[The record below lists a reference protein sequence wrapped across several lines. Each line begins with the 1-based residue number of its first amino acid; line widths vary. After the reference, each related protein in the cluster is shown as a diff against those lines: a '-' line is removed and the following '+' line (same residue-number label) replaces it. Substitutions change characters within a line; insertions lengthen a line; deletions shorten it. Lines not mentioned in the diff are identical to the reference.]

1 MGKNITLK
9 QLNEL
14 STYDELY
21 PAGAIDYTMLTEPTS
36 AAYGV
41 ENGTVKDALTGLYQ
55 YIHSSNVVKIK
66 VVDASNNPLPN
77 ITANGI
83 TGSPQSGTDGV
94 IKGVA
99 DSNSVTLVSPY
110 VDTIKT
116 KTVDVSKYKNTTRTL
131 IVTMDSV
138 ADGSIIRY
146 TSSQNVMFSNRVAN
160 IDVCCVGGGGG
171 GNTGRMAG
179 MSGVGRGAGE
189 GGGGG
194 GIVNSLATTVVYNT
208 NYNISVGSGGNY
220 GLESGGNGGKTSF
233 GNLVT
238 ANGGG
243 GASYKHNG
251 HVYVLVSGTAGAI
264 GCGDGGGDVGGSNTT
279 VSEFN
284 DGLIY
289 YSGGGGG
296 ALLSLESSNPKNGGK
311 PNGANGAWIYTRSS
325 TRPYPKADANIA
337 GIGGGGGGGID
348 PTYSSYGGAD
358 GSSGG
363 PGLVAIRIH
372 LKS

>member
-9 QLNEL
+9 QLNKS

-21 PAGAIDYTMLTEPTS
+21 PAGAIDYTMLTDTTS

-41 ENGTVKDALTGLYQ
+41 ENGSVKDALNGLYE
-55 YIHSSNVVKIK
+55 YIHSSDVVTIK
-66 VVDASNNPLPN
+66 VVDVSNNPLPN

-83 TGSPQSGTDGV
+83 IGSPQSGADGV

-138 ADGSIIRY
+138 ADGAIVRY

-160 IDVCCVGGGGG
+160 IDVCCVGGGG
-171 GNTGRMAG
+171 AG
-179 MSGVGRGAGE
+179 GRGENASASMGTLGA

-194 GIVNSLATTVVYNT
+194 GITNSFSVSVNVGTYYS
-208 NYNISVGSGGNY
+208 IIVGSGGAY
-220 GLESGGNGGKTSF
+220 TGGKNDGSDSSF
-233 GNLVT
+233 SDLVT
-238 ANGGG
+238 ANGGKGVTFNRTTSGLIVSG
-243 GASYKHNG
+243 GA
-251 HVYVLVSGTAGAI
+251 AGSTGA
-264 GCGDGGGDVGGSNTT
+264 GNGGSEGSAGGANTT
-279 VSEFN
+279 LSEFN
-284 DGLIY
+284 DGVTF

-296 ALLSLESSNPKNGGK
+296 GVRLYSGGVASTNGGA
-311 PNGANGAWIYTRSS
+311 PNGASGAYVNMTDHRVVKNA
-325 TRPYPKADANIA
+325 TTAD
-337 GIGGGGGGGID
+337 IGGGGGAGGDQIA
-348 PTYSSYGGAD
+348 GGV

-363 PGLVAIRIH
+363 PGLVAIKIH

>member
-9 QLNEL
+9 QLNKS

-21 PAGAIDYTMLTEPTS
+21 PAGAVDYTMLTETTS

-41 ENGTVKDALTGLYQ
+41 ENGTVKDALNGLYQ
-55 YIHSSNVVKIK
+55 YIHSSDVVTIK
-66 VVDASNNPLPN
+66 VVDVSNNPLPN

-83 TGSPQSGTDGV
+83 IGSPQSGADGV

-138 ADGSIIRY
+138 ADGAIVRY

-160 IDVCCVGGGGG
+160 VDVCCVGGGG
-171 GNTGRMAG
+171 AG
-179 MSGVGRGAGE
+179 GRGTSNSKGQGL

-194 GIVNSLATTVVYNT
+194 GIVNLISFVVNANVGYQ
-208 NYNISVGSGGNY
+208 IKIGSGGTYTGSVASN
-220 GLESGGNGGKTSF
+220 SGGDSSF
-233 GNLVT
+233 GSDVI

-243 GASYKHNG
+243 GVTVNAS
-251 HVYVLVSGTAGAI
+251 SGGMVPGKAGAD
-264 GCGDGGGDVGGSNTT
+264 GCGDGGSSST

-289 YSGGGGG
+289 YSGGGGAASG
-296 ALLSLESSNPKNGGK
+296 VIYPSSSNPKNGGK
-311 PNGANGAWIYTRSS
+311 PNGANGAWFNRS
-325 TRPYPKADANIA
+325 TNKTENATIA

-348 PTYSSYGGAD
+348 ATYNQYGRYGAD

-363 PGLVAIRIH
+363 PGLVSIRVH

>member
-9 QLNEL
+9 QLNES

-21 PAGAIDYTMLTEPTS
+21 PAGAIDYTMLTDTTS

-41 ENGTVKDALTGLYQ
+41 ENGSVKDALNGLYQ
-55 YIHSSNVVKIK
+55 YIHSSNVVTIK
-66 VVDASNNPLPN
+66 VVDVSNNPLPN

-83 TGSPQSGTDGV
+83 IGSPQSGADGV

-138 ADGSIIRY
+138 ADGAIVRY

-160 IDVCCVGGGGG
+160 IDVCCVGGGG
-171 GNTGRMAG
+171 AG
-179 MSGVGRGAGE
+179 GRGDNASASMGTLGA

-194 GIVNSLATTVVYNT
+194 GITNSFSVSVNVGTYYS
-208 NYNISVGSGGNY
+208 IIVGSGGTY
-220 GLESGGNGGKTSF
+220 TGGRNDGSNSSF
-233 GNLVT
+233 GGLVT
-238 ANGGG
+238 ANGGKGVAFNNTTSGLMVSG
-243 GASYKHNG
+243 GA
-251 HVYVLVSGTAGAI
+251 AGSTGA
-264 GCGDGGGDVGGSNTT
+264 GNGGSEGSAGGANTT
-279 VSEFN
+279 LSEFN
-284 DGLIY
+284 DGVTF

-296 ALLSLESSNPKNGGK
+296 GVRLYSGGVASTNGGA
-311 PNGANGAWIYTRSS
+311 PNGASGAYVNMTDHRVVKNA
-325 TRPYPKADANIA
+325 TTA
-337 GIGGGGGGGID
+337 GIGGGGGAGGDQIA
-348 PTYSSYGGAD
+348 GGV

-363 PGLVAIRIH
+363 PGLVAIKIH

>member
-9 QLNEL
+9 QLNKS

-21 PAGAIDYTMLTEPTS
+21 PAGAIDYTMLTDTTS

-41 ENGTVKDALTGLYQ
+41 ENGTVKDALNGLYQ
-55 YIHSSNVVKIK
+55 YIHSSNVVTIK
-66 VVDASNNPLPN
+66 VVDVSNNPLPN

-83 TGSPQSGTDGV
+83 IGSPQSGADGV
-94 IKGVA
+94 IKGAA
-99 DSNSVTLVSPY
+99 DSNSVILVSPY

-138 ADGSIIRY
+138 DDGAIVRY

-160 IDVCCVGGGGG
+160 IDVCCVGGGG
-171 GNTGRMAG
+171 AG
-179 MSGVGRGAGE
+179 GRGTSNSKGQGL

-194 GIVNSLATTVVYNT
+194 GIVNLISFVVNANVGYQ
-208 NYNISVGSGGNY
+208 IKIGSGGTYTGSVASN
-220 GLESGGNGGKTSF
+220 SGGDSSF
-233 GNLVT
+233 GSDVI

-243 GASYKHNG
+243 GVTVNAS
-251 HVYVLVSGTAGAI
+251 SGGMVPGKAGAD
-264 GCGDGGGDVGGSNTT
+264 GCGDGGSSST

-289 YSGGGGG
+289 YSGGGGAASG
-296 ALLSLESSNPKNGGK
+296 VIYPSSSNPKNGGK
-311 PNGANGAWIYTRSS
+311 PNGANGAWFNRS
-325 TRPYPKADANIA
+325 TNKTENATIA

-348 PTYSSYGGAD
+348 ATYNQYGRYGAD

-363 PGLVAIRIH
+363 PGLVSIRVH

>member
-9 QLNEL
+9 QLNK
-14 STYDELY
+14 SNTYDELY
-21 PAGAIDYTMLTEPTS
+21 PAGAIDYTMLTETTS

-41 ENGTVKDALTGLYQ
+41 ENGSVKDALNGLYQ
-55 YIHSSNVVKIK
+55 YIHSSDVVTIK
-66 VVDASNNPLPN
+66 VVDVSNNPLLN

-83 TGSPQSGTDGV
+83 IGSPQSGTDGV

-138 ADGSIIRY
+138 ADGAIVRY

-160 IDVCCVGGGGG
+160 IDVCCVGGGGAG
-171 GNTGRMAG
+171 GCGKNTSASIGTL
-179 MSGVGRGAGE
+179 GA

-194 GIVNSLATTVVYNT
+194 GITNSFSVSVNVGAY
-208 NYNISVGSGGNY
+208 YNIIVGSGGAY
-220 GLESGGNGGKTSF
+220 TGGRNDGSNSSF
-233 GNLVT
+233 GGLVT
-238 ANGGG
+238 ANGGKGVTSNNNTG
-243 GASYKHNG
+243 GA
-251 HVYVLVSGTAGAI
+251 AGSTGA
-264 GCGDGGGDVGGSNTT
+264 GNGGSEGSAGGANTT
-279 VSEFN
+279 LSEFN
-284 DGLIY
+284 DGVTF

-296 ALLSLESSNPKNGGK
+296 CVRLYPGDVASTNGGA
-311 PNGANGAWIYTRSS
+311 PNGASGAYINMNNHSVVKNAT
-325 TRPYPKADANIA
+325 TA
-337 GIGGGGGGGID
+337 GIGGGGGGGGD
-348 PTYSSYGGAD
+348 EVSGGV

-363 PGLVAIRIH
+363 PGLVAIKIH

>member
-9 QLNEL
+9 QLNES

-21 PAGAIDYTMLTEPTS
+21 PAGAVDYTMLTETTS

-41 ENGTVKDALTGLYQ
+41 ENGSVKDALNGLYQ
-55 YIHSSNVVKIK
+55 YIHNSDVVTIK
-66 VVDASNNPLPN
+66 VVDVSNNPLSN

-83 TGSPQSGTDGV
+83 IGSPQSGTDGI

-99 DSNSVTLVSPY
+99 NSNSVTLVSPY

-138 ADGSIIRY
+138 ADGAIVRY

-160 IDVCCVGGGGG
+160 IDVCCVGGGG
-171 GNTGRMAG
+171 AG
-179 MSGVGRGAGE
+179 GRGENASASMGTLGA

-194 GIVNSLATTVVYNT
+194 GITNSFSVSVNVGTYYS
-208 NYNISVGSGGNY
+208 IIVGSGGAY
-220 GLESGGNGGKTSF
+220 TGGRNDGSNSSF
-233 GNLVT
+233 GGLVT
-238 ANGGG
+238 ANGGKGVTFNNTTSGLIVSG
-243 GASYKHNG
+243 GA
-251 HVYVLVSGTAGAI
+251 AGSTGA
-264 GCGDGGGDVGGSNTT
+264 GNGGSEGSAGGANTT
-279 VSEFN
+279 LSEFN
-284 DGLIY
+284 DGVTF

-296 ALLSLESSNPKNGGK
+296 GVRLYSGGVASTNGGA
-311 PNGANGAWIYTRSS
+311 PNGASGAYVNMTDHRVVKNA
-325 TRPYPKADANIA
+325 TTA
-337 GIGGGGGGGID
+337 GIGGGGGAGGDQIA
-348 PTYSSYGGAD
+348 GGV

-363 PGLVAIRIH
+363 PGLVSIRVH

>member
-9 QLNEL
+9 QLNES

-21 PAGAIDYTMLTEPTS
+21 PAGAVDYTMLTETTS

-41 ENGTVKDALTGLYQ
+41 ENGSVKDALNGLYQ
-55 YIHSSNVVKIK
+55 YIHSSDVVTIK
-66 VVDASNNPLPN
+66 VVDVSNNPLPN

-110 VDTIKT
+110 VDTVKT

-131 IVTMDSV
+131 IVTMDGV
-138 ADGSIIRY
+138 ADGAIVRY

-160 IDVCCVGGGGG
+160 IDVCCVGGGG
-171 GNTGRMAG
+171 AG
-179 MSGVGRGAGE
+179 GRGENASASMGTLGA

-194 GIVNSLATTVVYNT
+194 GITNSFSVSVNVGTYYS
-208 NYNISVGSGGNY
+208 IIVGSGGAY
-220 GLESGGNGGKTSF
+220 TGGRNDGSNSSF
-233 GNLVT
+233 GGLVT
-238 ANGGG
+238 ANGGKGVTFNNTTSGLIVSG
-243 GASYKHNG
+243 GA
-251 HVYVLVSGTAGAI
+251 AGSTGA
-264 GCGDGGGDVGGSNTT
+264 GNGGSEGSAGGANTT
-279 VSEFN
+279 LSEFN
-284 DGLIY
+284 DGVTF

-296 ALLSLESSNPKNGGK
+296 GVRLYSGGVASTNGGA
-311 PNGANGAWIYTRSS
+311 PNGASGAYVNMTDHRVVKNA
-325 TRPYPKADANIA
+325 TTA
-337 GIGGGGGGGID
+337 GIGGGGGAGGDQIA
-348 PTYSSYGGAD
+348 GGV

-363 PGLVAIRIH
+363 PGLVAIKIH

>member
-1 MGKNITLK
+1 MGKNTTLK
-9 QLNEL
+9 QLNES

-21 PAGAIDYTMLTEPTS
+21 PAGAVDYTMLTETTS

-41 ENGTVKDALTGLYQ
+41 ENGSVKDALTGLYQ
-55 YIHSSNVVKIK
+55 YIHSSDVVTIK
-66 VVDASNNPLPN
+66 VVDVSNNPLPN

-83 TGSPQSGTDGV
+83 TGSPQSGIDGV

-99 DSNSVTLVSPY
+99 NSNSVTLVSPY

-138 ADGSIIRY
+138 ADGAIVRY

-160 IDVCCVGGGGG
+160 IDVCCVGGGG
-171 GNTGRMAG
+171 AG
-179 MSGVGRGAGE
+179 GRGENASALMGTLGA

-194 GIVNSLATTVVYNT
+194 GITNSFSVSVNVGTYYS
-208 NYNISVGSGGNY
+208 IIVGSGGTY
-220 GLESGGNGGKTSF
+220 TGGRDDGSNSSF
-233 GNLVT
+233 GGLVT
-238 ANGGG
+238 ANGGKGVTFNRTTSGLMVSG
-243 GASYKHNG
+243 GA
-251 HVYVLVSGTAGAI
+251 AGSTGA
-264 GCGDGGGDVGGSNTT
+264 GNGGSEGSAGGANTT
-279 VSEFN
+279 LSEFN
-284 DGLIY
+284 DGVTF

-296 ALLSLESSNPKNGGK
+296 GVRLYSGDVASTNGGA
-311 PNGANGAWIYTRSS
+311 PNGASGAYVNMTDHIVVKNAT
-325 TRPYPKADANIA
+325 TA
-337 GIGGGGGGGID
+337 GIGGGGGAGGDQIAGD
-348 PTYSSYGGAD
+348 V

-363 PGLVAIRIH
+363 PGLVAIKIH

>member
-9 QLNEL
+9 QLNES

-21 PAGAIDYTMLTEPTS
+21 PAGAVDYTMLTETTS

-41 ENGTVKDALTGLYQ
+41 ENGSVKDALNGLYQ

-66 VVDASNNPLPN
+66 VVDSSNNPLPN

-99 DSNSVTLVSPY
+99 NSNSVTLVSPY
-110 VDTIKT
+110 VDTIRT

-138 ADGSIIRY
+138 ADGAIVRY
-146 TSSQNVMFSNRVAN
+146 TNSQNVMFSNRVAN
-160 IDVCCVGGGGG
+160 VDVCCVGGGG
-171 GNTGRMAG
+171 AG
-179 MSGVGRGAGE
+179 GRGDNASASMGTLGA

-194 GIVNSLATTVVYNT
+194 GITNSFSVSVNVGTYYS
-208 NYNISVGSGGNY
+208 IIVGSGGAY
-220 GLESGGNGGKTSF
+220 TGGRNDGSNSSF
-233 GNLVT
+233 GGLVT
-238 ANGGG
+238 ANGGKGVTFNNTTSGLMVSG
-243 GASYKHNG
+243 GA
-251 HVYVLVSGTAGAI
+251 AGSTGA
-264 GCGDGGGDVGGSNTT
+264 GNGGSEGSAGGANTT

-284 DGLIY
+284 DGITF

-296 ALLSLESSNPKNGGK
+296 GVRLYSGGVASTNGGA
-311 PNGANGAWIYTRSS
+311 PNGASGAYVNMTDHRVVKNA
-325 TRPYPKADANIA
+325 TTA
-337 GIGGGGGGGID
+337 GIGGGGGAGGDQIA
-348 PTYSSYGGAD
+348 GGV

-363 PGLVAIRIH
+363 PGLVAIKIH

>member
-9 QLNEL
+9 QLNE
-14 STYDELY
+14 SSIYDELY
-21 PAGAIDYTMLTEPTS
+21 PAGAVDYTMLTETTS

-55 YIHSSNVVKIK
+55 YIHSSDVVKIK

-99 DSNSVTLVSPY
+99 DSNFVTLVSSY

-138 ADGSIIRY
+138 ADGTIVRY

-160 IDVCCVGGGGG
+160 IDVCCVGGGGAG
-171 GNTGRMAG
+171 GTGTQGA
-179 MSGVGRGAGE
+179 RGAGL

-194 GIVNSLATTVVYNT
+194 GITNLVSFVVSSTTTYQIVVGAGGAYTGTVTSN
-208 NYNISVGSGGNY
+208 SGG
-220 GLESGGNGGKTSF
+220 SSSF
-233 GNLVT
+233 GSYSI

-243 GASYKHNG
+243 GTTISSS
-251 HVYVLVSGTAGAI
+251 SGGMVPGKAGGV
-264 GCGDGGGDVGGSNTT
+264 GCGDGGGISDAGSNTT

-289 YSGGGGG
+289 YSGGGGA
-296 ALLSLESSNPKNGGK
+296 ALISLDSTNPKNGGK
-311 PNGANGAWIYTRSS
+311 PNGANGAWIYSRSTYPYTR
-325 TRPYPKADANIA
+325 ADASTA
-337 GIGGGGGGGID
+337 GIGGGGGGGIESS
-348 PTYSSYGGAD
+348 YSGYGGAD

-363 PGLVAIRIH
+363 PGLVAIKIH

>member
-9 QLNEL
+9 QLNES

-21 PAGAIDYTMLTEPTS
+21 PAGAVDYTMLTETTS

-41 ENGTVKDALTGLYQ
+41 ENGSVKDALTGLYQ
-55 YIHSSNVVKIK
+55 YIHSSDVVTIK
-66 VVDASNNPLPN
+66 VVDVSNNPLSN

-83 TGSPQSGTDGV
+83 IGSPQSGTDGV

-138 ADGSIIRY
+138 ADGVIVRY

-160 IDVCCVGGGGG
+160 IDVCCVGGGG
-171 GNTGRMAG
+171 AG
-179 MSGVGRGAGE
+179 GRGENASASMGTLGA

-194 GIVNSLATTVVYNT
+194 GITNSFSVSVNVGTY
-208 NYNISVGSGGNY
+208 YNIIVGSGGAY
-220 GLESGGNGGKTSF
+220 TGGSNDGSNSSF
-233 GNLVT
+233 GGLVT
-238 ANGGG
+238 ANGGKGVTFNRTTSGLMVSG
-243 GASYKHNG
+243 GA
-251 HVYVLVSGTAGAI
+251 AGSTGA
-264 GCGDGGGDVGGSNTT
+264 GNGGSEGSAGEANTT
-279 VSEFN
+279 LSEFN
-284 DGLIY
+284 DGVTF

-296 ALLSLESSNPKNGGK
+296 GVRLYSGGVASTNGGA
-311 PNGANGAWIYTRSS
+311 PNGASGAYVNMTDHIVVKNAT
-325 TRPYPKADANIA
+325 TA
-337 GIGGGGGGGID
+337 GIGGGGGAGGD
-348 PTYSSYGGAD
+348 QVTGGV
-358 GSSGG
+358 GSAGG
-363 PGLVAIRIH
+363 PGLVAIKIH

>member
-9 QLNEL
+9 QLNK
-14 STYDELY
+14 SNTYDELY
-21 PAGAIDYTMLTEPTS
+21 PAGAIDYTMLTETTS

-41 ENGTVKDALTGLYQ
+41 ENGSVKDALNGLYQ
-55 YIHSSNVVKIK
+55 YIHSLDVVTIK
-66 VVDASNNPLPN
+66 VVDVSNNPLLN

-83 TGSPQSGTDGV
+83 IGSPQSGTDGV

-138 ADGSIIRY
+138 ADGAIVRY

-160 IDVCCVGGGGG
+160 IDVCCVGGGGAG
-171 GNTGRMAG
+171 GFGNNE
-179 MSGVGRGAGE
+179 SGSIAKFGA

-194 GIVNSLATTVVYNT
+194 GITNSFSVSVNVDAY
-208 NYNISVGSGGNY
+208 YNIIVGSGGAY
-220 GLESGGNGGKTSF
+220 TGGRNDGSNSSF
-233 GNLVT
+233 GGLVT
-238 ANGGG
+238 ANGGKGVTSNNTTG
-243 GASYKHNG
+243 GA
-251 HVYVLVSGTAGAI
+251 AGSTGA
-264 GCGDGGGDVGGSNTT
+264 GNGGSEGSAGGANTT
-279 VSEFN
+279 LSEFN
-284 DGLIY
+284 DGVTF

-296 ALLSLESSNPKNGGK
+296 GVRIYSDEVASTNGGA
-311 PNGANGAWIYTRSS
+311 PNGASGAYINKKKNSVIKNAT
-325 TRPYPKADANIA
+325 TA
-337 GIGGGGGGGID
+337 GIGGGGGGGGD
-348 PTYSSYGGAD
+348 EASGGV

-363 PGLVAIRIH
+363 PGLVAIKIH

>member
-9 QLNEL
+9 QLNES

-21 PAGAIDYTMLTEPTS
+21 PAGAVDYTMLTETTS

-41 ENGTVKDALTGLYQ
+41 ENGSVKDALNGLYQ
-55 YIHSSNVVKIK
+55 YIHSSDVVTIK

-99 DSNSVTLVSPY
+99 NSNSVTLVSPY

-138 ADGSIIRY
+138 ADGAIVRY

-160 IDVCCVGGGGG
+160 IDVCCVGGGG
-171 GNTGRMAG
+171 AG
-179 MSGVGRGAGE
+179 GRGENASASMGTLGA

-194 GIVNSLATTVVYNT
+194 GITNSFSVSVNVGTY
-208 NYNISVGSGGNY
+208 YNIIVGSGGAY
-220 GLESGGNGGKTSF
+220 TGGSNDGSNSSF
-233 GNLVT
+233 GGLVT
-238 ANGGG
+238 ANGGKGVTFNRTTSGLMVSG
-243 GASYKHNG
+243 GA
-251 HVYVLVSGTAGAI
+251 AGSTGA
-264 GCGDGGGDVGGSNTT
+264 GNGGSEGSAGGANTT
-279 VSEFN
+279 LSEFN
-284 DGLIY
+284 DGVTF

-296 ALLSLESSNPKNGGK
+296 GVRLYSGGVASTNGGA
-311 PNGANGAWIYTRSS
+311 PNGASGAYVNMTDHIVVKNAT
-325 TRPYPKADANIA
+325 TA
-337 GIGGGGGGGID
+337 GIGGGGGAGGDQIA
-348 PTYSSYGGAD
+348 GGV

-363 PGLVAIRIH
+363 PGLVAIKIH

>member
-9 QLNEL
+9 QLNES

-21 PAGAIDYTMLTEPTS
+21 PAGSVDYTMLTETTS
-36 AAYGV
+36 AAYGI

-55 YIHSSNVVKIK
+55 YIHSANVVTIK
-66 VVDASNNPLPN
+66 VVDVSNNPLPN

-83 TGSPQSGTDGV
+83 IDSPQSGTDGV

-99 DSNSVTLVSPY
+99 DSNSVTLASPY

-138 ADGSIIRY
+138 ADGAIVRY
-146 TSSQNVMFSNRVAN
+146 TTSQNVMFSNRVAN
-160 IDVCCVGGGGG
+160 IDVCCVGGGGAG
-171 GNTGRMAG
+171 GCGENAFTSIGTF
-179 MSGVGRGAGE
+179 GA

-194 GIVNSLATTVVYNT
+194 GITNSFSVSVNVGTYYS
-208 NYNISVGSGGNY
+208 IIVGSGGAY
-220 GLESGGNGGKTSF
+220 TGGRNDGSNSSF
-233 GNLVT
+233 GGLVT
-238 ANGGG
+238 ANGGKGVTFNNTPSGLMVSG
-243 GASYKHNG
+243 GA
-251 HVYVLVSGTAGAI
+251 AGSTGA
-264 GCGDGGGDVGGSNTT
+264 GNGGSEDSAGGANTT
-279 VSEFN
+279 LSEFN
-284 DGLIY
+284 DGVTF

-296 ALLSLESSNPKNGGK
+296 CVRLYSGGVASTNGGA
-311 PNGANGAWIYTRSS
+311 PNGASGAYVDVTNYIVVKNAT
-325 TRPYPKADANIA
+325 TA
-337 GIGGGGGGGID
+337 GIGGGGGAGSDQVTGGV
-348 PTYSSYGGAD
+348 

-363 PGLVAIRIH
+363 PGLVSIRVH

>member
-9 QLNEL
+9 QLNES

-21 PAGAIDYTMLTEPTS
+21 PAGAIDYTILTETTS

-55 YIHSSNVVKIK
+55 YIHSSDVVTIK
-66 VVDASNNPLPN
+66 VVDVSNNPLPN

-83 TGSPQSGTDGV
+83 IGSPQSGVDGV

-138 ADGSIIRY
+138 ADGAIVRY

-160 IDVCCVGGGGG
+160 IDVCCVGGGG
-171 GNTGRMAG
+171 AG
-179 MSGVGRGAGE
+179 GRGENASASMGTLGA

-194 GIVNSLATTVVYNT
+194 GITNSFSVSVNVGTY
-208 NYNISVGSGGNY
+208 YNIMVGSGGAY
-220 GLESGGNGGKTSF
+220 TGGRNDGSNSSF
-233 GNLVT
+233 GGLVT
-238 ANGGG
+238 ANGGKGVTFNNTTSGLMVSG
-243 GASYKHNG
+243 GA
-251 HVYVLVSGTAGAI
+251 AGSTGA
-264 GCGDGGGDVGGSNTT
+264 GNGGSENSAGGANTT
-279 VSEFN
+279 LSEFN
-284 DGLIY
+284 DGVTF

-296 ALLSLESSNPKNGGK
+296 GVRLYSGGVASTNGGA
-311 PNGANGAWIYTRSS
+311 PNGASGAYVNMTNHSVVKNA
-325 TRPYPKADANIA
+325 TTA
-337 GIGGGGGGGID
+337 GIGGGGGAGGD
-348 PTYSSYGGAD
+348 QVAGGV
-358 GSSGG
+358 GSAGG
-363 PGLVAIRIH
+363 PGLVAIKIH

>member
-1 MGKNITLK
+1 MGKNTTLK
-9 QLNEL
+9 QLNES
-14 STYDELY
+14 STYDEIY
-21 PAGAIDYTMLTEPTS
+21 PAGAIDYTMLTETTS

-41 ENGTVKDALTGLYQ
+41 ENGSVKDALNGLYQ

-66 VVDASNNPLPN
+66 VVDSSNNPLPN
-77 ITANGI
+77 ITANDI

-138 ADGSIIRY
+138 ADGAIVRY

-160 IDVCCVGGGGG
+160 IDVCCVGGGG
-171 GNTGRMAG
+171 AG
-179 MSGVGRGAGE
+179 GRGENASASMGTLGA

-194 GIVNSLATTVVYNT
+194 GITNSFSVSVNVGTYYS
-208 NYNISVGSGGNY
+208 IIVGSGGAY
-220 GLESGGNGGKTSF
+220 TGGRNDGSNSSF
-233 GNLVT
+233 GGLVT
-238 ANGGG
+238 ANGGKGVTFNNTTSGLIVSG
-243 GASYKHNG
+243 GA
-251 HVYVLVSGTAGAI
+251 AGSTGA
-264 GCGDGGGDVGGSNTT
+264 GNGGSEGSAGGANTT
-279 VSEFN
+279 LSEFN
-284 DGLIY
+284 DGVTF

-296 ALLSLESSNPKNGGK
+296 GVRLYSGGVASTNGGA
-311 PNGANGAWIYTRSS
+311 PNGASGAYVNMTDHRVVKNA
-325 TRPYPKADANIA
+325 TTA
-337 GIGGGGGGGID
+337 GIGGGGGAGGDQIA
-348 PTYSSYGGAD
+348 GGV

-363 PGLVAIRIH
+363 PGLVSIRVH

>member
-9 QLNEL
+9 QLNES

-21 PAGAIDYTMLTEPTS
+21 PAGAVDYTMLTETTS

-41 ENGTVKDALTGLYQ
+41 ENGSVKDALNGLYQ
-55 YIHSSNVVKIK
+55 YIHSSDVVTIK
-66 VVDASNNPLPN
+66 VVDVSNNPLPN

-131 IVTMDSV
+131 IVTMDGV
-138 ADGSIIRY
+138 ADGAIVRY

-160 IDVCCVGGGGG
+160 IDVCCVGGGG
-171 GNTGRMAG
+171 AG
-179 MSGVGRGAGE
+179 GRGENASASMGTLGA

-194 GIVNSLATTVVYNT
+194 GITNSFSVSVNVGTYYS
-208 NYNISVGSGGNY
+208 IIVGSGGAY
-220 GLESGGNGGKTSF
+220 TGGRNDGSNSSF
-233 GNLVT
+233 GGLVT
-238 ANGGG
+238 ANGGKGVTFNNTTSGLIVSG
-243 GASYKHNG
+243 GA
-251 HVYVLVSGTAGAI
+251 AGSTGA
-264 GCGDGGGDVGGSNTT
+264 GNGGSEGSAGGANTT
-279 VSEFN
+279 LSEFN
-284 DGLIY
+284 DGVTF

-296 ALLSLESSNPKNGGK
+296 GVRLYSGGVASTNGGA
-311 PNGANGAWIYTRSS
+311 PNGASGAYVNMTDHRVVKNA
-325 TRPYPKADANIA
+325 TTA
-337 GIGGGGGGGID
+337 GIGGGGGAGGDQIA
-348 PTYSSYGGAD
+348 GGV

-363 PGLVAIRIH
+363 PGLVAIKIH

>member
-9 QLNEL
+9 QLNKS

-21 PAGAIDYTMLTEPTS
+21 PAGAVDYTMLTETTS
-36 AAYGV
+36 AAYDV
-41 ENGTVKDALTGLYQ
+41 ENGSVKDALNGLYQ
-55 YIHSSNVVKIK
+55 YIHSSNVVTIK
-66 VVDASNNPLPN
+66 VVDVSNNPLPN

-83 TGSPQSGTDGV
+83 TGSPQSGIDGV

-99 DSNSVTLVSPY
+99 NSNSVTLVSPY

-138 ADGSIIRY
+138 VDGAIIRY

-160 IDVCCVGGGGG
+160 IDVCCVGGGG
-171 GNTGRMAG
+171 AG
-179 MSGVGRGAGE
+179 GRGENASASMGTLGA

-194 GIVNSLATTVVYNT
+194 GITNSFSVSVNVGTYYS
-208 NYNISVGSGGNY
+208 IIVGSGGAY
-220 GLESGGNGGKTSF
+220 TGGRNDGSNSSF
-233 GNLVT
+233 GGLVT
-238 ANGGG
+238 ANGGKGVTFNRTTSGLMVSGGVAGSTGAGNGGSEGSAG
-243 GASYKHNG
+243 GA
-251 HVYVLVSGTAGAI
+251 
-264 GCGDGGGDVGGSNTT
+264 NTT
-279 VSEFN
+279 LSEFN
-284 DGLIY
+284 DGVTF

-296 ALLSLESSNPKNGGK
+296 GVRLYSGGVASTNGGA
-311 PNGANGAWIYTRSS
+311 PNGASGAYVNMTDHRVVKNA
-325 TRPYPKADANIA
+325 TTA
-337 GIGGGGGGGID
+337 GIGGGGGAGGDQIA
-348 PTYSSYGGAD
+348 GGV

-363 PGLVAIRIH
+363 PGLVAIKIH

>member
-9 QLNEL
+9 QLNES

-21 PAGAIDYTMLTEPTS
+21 PAGAVDYTMLTETTS

-41 ENGTVKDALTGLYQ
+41 ENGSVKDALTGLYQ
-55 YIHSSNVVKIK
+55 YIHSSDIVTIK
-66 VVDASNNPLPN
+66 VVDVSNNPLSN

-83 TGSPQSGTDGV
+83 IGSPQSGADGV

-138 ADGSIIRY
+138 ADGAIVRY

-160 IDVCCVGGGGG
+160 IDVCCVGGGG
-171 GNTGRMAG
+171 AG
-179 MSGVGRGAGE
+179 GRGDNASASMGTLGA

-194 GIVNSLATTVVYNT
+194 GITNSFSVSVNVGTYYS
-208 NYNISVGSGGNY
+208 IIVGSGGAY
-220 GLESGGNGGKTSF
+220 TGGRNDGSNSSF
-233 GNLVT
+233 GGLVT
-238 ANGGG
+238 ANGGKGVTFNNTTSGLMVSG
-243 GASYKHNG
+243 GA
-251 HVYVLVSGTAGAI
+251 AGSTGA
-264 GCGDGGGDVGGSNTT
+264 GNGGSEGSAGGANTT
-279 VSEFN
+279 LSEFN
-284 DGLIY
+284 DGVTF

-296 ALLSLESSNPKNGGK
+296 GVRLYSGGVASTNGGA
-311 PNGANGAWIYTRSS
+311 PNGASGAYVNMTDHRVVKNA
-325 TRPYPKADANIA
+325 TTA
-337 GIGGGGGGGID
+337 GIGGGGGAGGDQIA
-348 PTYSSYGGAD
+348 GGV

-363 PGLVAIRIH
+363 PGLVAIKIH

>member
-9 QLNEL
+9 QLNES

-21 PAGAIDYTMLTEPTS
+21 PAGAVDYTMLTETTS

-41 ENGTVKDALTGLYQ
+41 ENGSVKDALNGLYQ
-55 YIHSSNVVKIK
+55 YIHNSDVVTIK
-66 VVDASNNPLPN
+66 VVDVSNNPLSN

-83 TGSPQSGTDGV
+83 IGSPQSGTDGI

-99 DSNSVTLVSPY
+99 NSNSVTLVSPY

-138 ADGSIIRY
+138 ADGAIIRY
-146 TSSQNVMFSNRVAN
+146 TSSQNVRFSNRVAN
-160 IDVCCVGGGGG
+160 IDVCCVGGGG
-171 GNTGRMAG
+171 AG
-179 MSGVGRGAGE
+179 GRGENASASMGTLGA

-194 GIVNSLATTVVYNT
+194 GITNSFSVSVNVGTYYS
-208 NYNISVGSGGNY
+208 IIVGSGGAY
-220 GLESGGNGGKTSF
+220 TGGRNDGSNSSF
-233 GNLVT
+233 GGLVT
-238 ANGGG
+238 ANGGKGVTFNNTTSGLIVSG
-243 GASYKHNG
+243 GA
-251 HVYVLVSGTAGAI
+251 AGSTGA
-264 GCGDGGGDVGGSNTT
+264 GNGGSEGSAGGANTT
-279 VSEFN
+279 LSEFN
-284 DGLIY
+284 DGVTF

-296 ALLSLESSNPKNGGK
+296 GVRLYSGGVASTNGGA
-311 PNGANGAWIYTRSS
+311 PNGASGAYVNMTDHRVVKNA
-325 TRPYPKADANIA
+325 TTA
-337 GIGGGGGGGID
+337 GIGGGGGAGGDQIA
-348 PTYSSYGGAD
+348 GGV

-363 PGLVAIRIH
+363 PGLVSIRVH

>member
-9 QLNEL
+9 QLNES

-21 PAGAIDYTMLTEPTS
+21 PAGAIDYTMLTDTTS

-55 YIHSSNVVKIK
+55 YIHSSDVVTIK
-66 VVDASNNPLPN
+66 VVDVSNNPLPN

-83 TGSPQSGTDGV
+83 IGSPQSGTDGV

-99 DSNSVTLVSPY
+99 NSNSVTLVSSY

-138 ADGSIIRY
+138 ADGAIVRY

-160 IDVCCVGGGGG
+160 IDVCCVGGGG
-171 GNTGRMAG
+171 AG
-179 MSGVGRGAGE
+179 GRGDNASASMGTLGA

-194 GIVNSLATTVVYNT
+194 GITNSFSVSVNVGTYYS
-208 NYNISVGSGGNY
+208 IIVGSGGAY
-220 GLESGGNGGKTSF
+220 TGGRNDGSNSSF
-233 GNLVT
+233 GSLVT
-238 ANGGG
+238 ANGGKGVTFNNTTSGLMVSG
-243 GASYKHNG
+243 GA
-251 HVYVLVSGTAGAI
+251 AGSTGA
-264 GCGDGGGDVGGSNTT
+264 GNGGSEGSAGGANTT
-279 VSEFN
+279 LSEFN
-284 DGLIY
+284 DGVTF

-296 ALLSLESSNPKNGGK
+296 GVRLYSGGVASTNGGA
-311 PNGANGAWIYTRSS
+311 PNGASGAYVNMTDHRVVKNA
-325 TRPYPKADANIA
+325 TTA
-337 GIGGGGGGGID
+337 GIGGGGGAGGDQIA
-348 PTYSSYGGAD
+348 GGV

-363 PGLVAIRIH
+363 PGLVAIKIH

>member
-9 QLNEL
+9 QLNES

-21 PAGAIDYTMLTEPTS
+21 PAGAVDYTMLTETTS

-41 ENGTVKDALTGLYQ
+41 ENGSVKDALTGLYQ
-55 YIHSSNVVKIK
+55 YIHSSNVVTIK
-66 VVDASNNPLPN
+66 VVDISNNPLPN

-83 TGSPQSGTDGV
+83 IGSPQSGIDGL

-131 IVTMDSV
+131 IVTMDGV
-138 ADGSIIRY
+138 ADGAIVRY

-160 IDVCCVGGGGG
+160 IDVCCVGGGG
-171 GNTGRMAG
+171 AG
-179 MSGVGRGAGE
+179 GRGENASASMGTLGA

-194 GIVNSLATTVVYNT
+194 GITNSFSVSVNVGTYYS
-208 NYNISVGSGGNY
+208 IIVGSGGAY
-220 GLESGGNGGKTSF
+220 TGGRNDGSNSSF
-233 GNLVT
+233 GGLVT
-238 ANGGG
+238 ANGGKGITFNRTTSGLMVSG
-243 GASYKHNG
+243 GA
-251 HVYVLVSGTAGAI
+251 AGSTGA
-264 GCGDGGGDVGGSNTT
+264 GNGGSEGSAGGANTT
-279 VSEFN
+279 LSEFN
-284 DGLIY
+284 DGVTF

-296 ALLSLESSNPKNGGK
+296 GVRLYSGGVASTNGGA
-311 PNGANGAWIYTRSS
+311 PNGASGAYVNMTDHRVVKNA
-325 TRPYPKADANIA
+325 TTA
-337 GIGGGGGGGID
+337 GIGGGGGAGGDQIA
-348 PTYSSYGGAD
+348 GGV

-363 PGLVAIRIH
+363 PGLVSIRIH

>member
-9 QLNEL
+9 QLNKS

-21 PAGAIDYTMLTEPTS
+21 PAGAIDYTMLTETTS

-41 ENGTVKDALTGLYQ
+41 ENGSVKDALIGLYQ
-55 YIHSSNVVKIK
+55 YIHSSDVVKIK
-66 VVDASNNPLPN
+66 VVDSSNNPLPN

-83 TGSPQSGTDGV
+83 TGSPQSGIDGV

-138 ADGSIIRY
+138 TDGAIVRY

-160 IDVCCVGGGGG
+160 IDVCCVGGGGAG
-171 GNTGRMAG
+171 GLGENASASMGTL
-179 MSGVGRGAGE
+179 GA

-194 GIVNSLATTVVYNT
+194 GITNSFSVSVNVGTYYS
-208 NYNISVGSGGNY
+208 IIVGSGGAY
-220 GLESGGNGGKTSF
+220 TGGRNDGSNSSF
-233 GNLVT
+233 GGLVT
-238 ANGGG
+238 ANGGKG
-243 GASYKHNG
+243 VTFNRTTSGL
-251 HVYVLVSGTAGAI
+251 LVSGGAAGSTGA
-264 GCGDGGGDVGGSNTT
+264 GNGGSEGSAGGANTT
-279 VSEFN
+279 LSEFN
-284 DGLIY
+284 DGVTF

-296 ALLSLESSNPKNGGK
+296 GVRLYSGGVASTNGGA
-311 PNGANGAWIYTRSS
+311 PNGASGAYVNMVDHIVVKNAT
-325 TRPYPKADANIA
+325 TA
-337 GIGGGGGGGID
+337 GIGGGGGAGGDQIA
-348 PTYSSYGGAD
+348 GGV

-363 PGLVAIRIH
+363 SGLVAIKIH

>member
-9 QLNEL
+9 QLNES

-21 PAGAIDYTMLTEPTS
+21 PAGAVDYTMLTETTS

-41 ENGTVKDALTGLYQ
+41 ENGSVKDALTGLYQ
-55 YIHSSNVVKIK
+55 YIHSSDVVTIK
-66 VVDASNNPLPN
+66 VVDVSNNPLPN

-83 TGSPQSGTDGV
+83 IGSPQSGADGV

-138 ADGSIIRY
+138 ADGAIVRY

-160 IDVCCVGGGGG
+160 IDVCCVGGGG
-171 GNTGRMAG
+171 AG
-179 MSGVGRGAGE
+179 GRGENASASMGTLGA

-194 GIVNSLATTVVYNT
+194 GITNSFSVSVNVGTYYS
-208 NYNISVGSGGNY
+208 IIVGSGGAY
-220 GLESGGNGGKTSF
+220 TGGRNDGSNSSF
-233 GNLVT
+233 GGLVT
-238 ANGGG
+238 ANGGKGITFNRTTSGLMVSG
-243 GASYKHNG
+243 GA
-251 HVYVLVSGTAGAI
+251 AGSTGA
-264 GCGDGGGDVGGSNTT
+264 GNGGSEGSAGGANTT
-279 VSEFN
+279 LSEFN
-284 DGLIY
+284 DGITF

-296 ALLSLESSNPKNGGK
+296 GVRLYSGGVASTNGGA
-311 PNGANGAWIYTRSS
+311 PNGASGAYVNMTDHRVVKNA
-325 TRPYPKADANIA
+325 TTA
-337 GIGGGGGGGID
+337 GIGGGGGAGGDQIA
-348 PTYSSYGGAD
+348 GGV

-363 PGLVAIRIH
+363 PGLVAIKIH

>member
-9 QLNEL
+9 QLNES

-21 PAGAIDYTMLTEPTS
+21 PAGAIDYTMLTETTS

-41 ENGTVKDALTGLYQ
+41 ENGSVKDALNGLYQ

-66 VVDASNNPLPN
+66 VVDSSNNPLPN

-83 TGSPQSGTDGV
+83 IDSPQSNTDGV

-99 DSNSVTLVSPY
+99 NSNSVTLVSPY

-138 ADGSIIRY
+138 ADGAIIRY

-160 IDVCCVGGGGG
+160 IDVCCVGGGG
-171 GNTGRMAG
+171 AG
-179 MSGVGRGAGE
+179 GRGENASASMGTLGA

-194 GIVNSLATTVVYNT
+194 GITNSFSVSVNVGTYYS
-208 NYNISVGSGGNY
+208 IIVGSGGAY
-220 GLESGGNGGKTSF
+220 TGGRNDGSNSSF
-233 GNLVT
+233 GGLVT
-238 ANGGG
+238 ANGGKGVTFNNTTSGLMVSG
-243 GASYKHNG
+243 GA
-251 HVYVLVSGTAGAI
+251 AGSTGA
-264 GCGDGGGDVGGSNTT
+264 GNGGSEGSAGGANTT
-279 VSEFN
+279 LSEFN
-284 DGLIY
+284 DGVTF

-296 ALLSLESSNPKNGGK
+296 GVRLYSGGVASTNGGA
-311 PNGANGAWIYTRSS
+311 PNGASGAYVNMTDHRVVKNA
-325 TRPYPKADANIA
+325 TTA
-337 GIGGGGGGGID
+337 GIGGGGGAGGDQIA
-348 PTYSSYGGAD
+348 GGV

-363 PGLVAIRIH
+363 PGLVSIRVH

>member
-9 QLNEL
+9 QLNKS

-21 PAGAIDYTMLTEPTS
+21 PAGAIDYTMLTDTTS

-41 ENGTVKDALTGLYQ
+41 ENGTVKDALNGLYQ

-138 ADGSIIRY
+138 ADGAIVRY

-160 IDVCCVGGGGG
+160 IDVCCVGGGG
-171 GNTGRMAG
+171 AG
-179 MSGVGRGAGE
+179 GRGDNASASMGTLGA

-194 GIVNSLATTVVYNT
+194 GITNSFSVSVDVGTY
-208 NYNISVGSGGNY
+208 YSIIVGSGGAY
-220 GLESGGNGGKTSF
+220 TGGRNDGSNSSF
-233 GNLVT
+233 GGLVT
-238 ANGGG
+238 ANGGKGVTFNNTTSGLMVSG
-243 GASYKHNG
+243 GA
-251 HVYVLVSGTAGAI
+251 AGSTGA
-264 GCGDGGGDVGGSNTT
+264 GNGGSEGSAGGANTT
-279 VSEFN
+279 LSEFN
-284 DGLIY
+284 DGVTF

-296 ALLSLESSNPKNGGK
+296 GVRLYSGGVASTNGGA
-311 PNGANGAWIYTRSS
+311 PNGASGAYVNMTNHRVVKNA
-325 TRPYPKADANIA
+325 TTA
-337 GIGGGGGGGID
+337 GIGGGGGAGGDQIA
-348 PTYSSYGGAD
+348 GGV

-363 PGLVAIRIH
+363 PGLVAIKIH

>member
-9 QLNEL
+9 QLNE
-14 STYDELY
+14 SSIYDELY
-21 PAGAIDYTMLTEPTS
+21 PAGAVDYTMLTETTS

-55 YIHSSNVVKIK
+55 YIHSSDVVKIK

-83 TGSPQSGTDGV
+83 TDSPQSGTDGV

-99 DSNSVTLVSPY
+99 DSNFVTLVSSY

-138 ADGSIIRY
+138 ADGAIIRY
-146 TSSQNVMFSNRVAN
+146 TSSQNVRFSNRVSN
-160 IDVCCVGGGGG
+160 IDVCCVGGGG
-171 GNTGRMAG
+171 AG
-179 MSGVGRGAGE
+179 GVGTYNAKGE
-189 GGGGG
+189 GLGGGGG
-194 GIVNSLATTVVYNT
+194 GITNLVSFVVSSTTTYQIVVGAGGAYTETVTSN
-208 NYNISVGSGGNY
+208 SGG
-220 GLESGGNGGKTSF
+220 SSSF
-233 GNLVT
+233 GSYSI

-243 GASYKHNG
+243 GTTISSS
-251 HVYVLVSGTAGAI
+251 SGGMVPGKAGGV
-264 GCGDGGGDVGGSNTT
+264 GCGDGGGISDAGSNTT

-289 YSGGGGG
+289 YSGGGGAASG
-296 ALLSLESSNPKNGGK
+296 VIYPSSSNPKNGGK
-311 PNGANGAWIYTRSS
+311 PNGANGAWFNRTTYKTE
-325 TRPYPKADANIA
+325 DATVA
-337 GIGGGGGGGID
+337 GIGGGGGGGINAQ
-348 PTYSSYGGAD
+348 YNSYGRYGAD

-363 PGLVAIRIH
+363 PGLVSIRVH

>member
-9 QLNEL
+9 QLNES

-21 PAGAIDYTMLTEPTS
+21 PAGAIDYTMLTETTS

-41 ENGTVKDALTGLYQ
+41 ENGSVKDALTGLYQ
-55 YIHSSNVVKIK
+55 YIHSSDVVTIK
-66 VVDASNNPLPN
+66 VVDISNNPLSN

-83 TGSPQSGTDGV
+83 IGSPQSGADGV

-138 ADGSIIRY
+138 ADGAIVRY

-160 IDVCCVGGGGG
+160 IDVCCVGGGG
-171 GNTGRMAG
+171 AG
-179 MSGVGRGAGE
+179 GRGDNASASMGTLGA

-194 GIVNSLATTVVYNT
+194 GITNSFSVSVNVGTYYS
-208 NYNISVGSGGNY
+208 IIVGSGGAY
-220 GLESGGNGGKTSF
+220 TGGRNDGSNSSF
-233 GNLVT
+233 GGLVT
-238 ANGGG
+238 ANGGKGVTFNNTTSGLMVSG
-243 GASYKHNG
+243 GA
-251 HVYVLVSGTAGAI
+251 AGSTGA
-264 GCGDGGGDVGGSNTT
+264 GNGGSEGSAGGANTT
-279 VSEFN
+279 LSEFN
-284 DGLIY
+284 DGVTF

-296 ALLSLESSNPKNGGK
+296 GVRLYSGGVASTNGGA
-311 PNGANGAWIYTRSS
+311 PNGASGAYVNMTDHRVVKNA
-325 TRPYPKADANIA
+325 TTA
-337 GIGGGGGGGID
+337 GIGGGGGAGGDQIA
-348 PTYSSYGGAD
+348 GGV

-363 PGLVAIRIH
+363 PGLVAIKIH

>member
-9 QLNEL
+9 QLNES

-21 PAGAIDYTMLTEPTS
+21 PAGAVDYTMLTETTS

-41 ENGTVKDALTGLYQ
+41 ENGTVKDALNGLYQ
-55 YIHSSNVVKIK
+55 YIHSSDVVTIK
-66 VVDASNNPLPN
+66 VVDVSNNPLPN

-83 TGSPQSGTDGV
+83 TGSPQSSTDGV

-138 ADGSIIRY
+138 ADGAIVRY
-146 TSSQNVMFSNRVAN
+146 TNSQNVMFSNRVAN
-160 IDVCCVGGGGG
+160 VDVCCVGGGG
-171 GNTGRMAG
+171 AG
-179 MSGVGRGAGE
+179 GRGDNASASMGTLGA

-194 GIVNSLATTVVYNT
+194 GITNSFSVSVNVGTYYS
-208 NYNISVGSGGNY
+208 IIVGSGGAY
-220 GLESGGNGGKTSF
+220 TGGRNDGSNSSF
-233 GNLVT
+233 GGLVT
-238 ANGGG
+238 ANGGKGVTFNNTTSGLMVSG
-243 GASYKHNG
+243 GA
-251 HVYVLVSGTAGAI
+251 AGSTGA
-264 GCGDGGGDVGGSNTT
+264 GNGGSEGSAGGANTT
-279 VSEFN
+279 LSEFN
-284 DGLIY
+284 DGITF

-296 ALLSLESSNPKNGGK
+296 GVRLYSGGVASTNGGA
-311 PNGANGAWIYTRSS
+311 PNGASGAYVNMTDHRVVKNA
-325 TRPYPKADANIA
+325 TTA
-337 GIGGGGGGGID
+337 GIGGGGGAGGDQIA
-348 PTYSSYGGAD
+348 GGV

-363 PGLVAIRIH
+363 PGLVAIKIH

>member
-9 QLNEL
+9 QLNES
-14 STYDELY
+14 STYNELY
-21 PAGAIDYTMLTEPTS
+21 PAGAVDYTMLTETTS

-41 ENGTVKDALTGLYQ
+41 ENGSVKDALNGLYQ
-55 YIHSSNVVKIK
+55 YIHSSNVVTIK
-66 VVDASNNPLPN
+66 VVDVSNNPLPN

-83 TGSPQSGTDGV
+83 IGSPQSGTDGV

-138 ADGSIIRY
+138 ANGAIIRY
-146 TSSQNVMFSNRVAN
+146 TTSQNVMFSSRVEN

-179 MSGVGRGAGE
+179 SYGNGAGE

-208 NYNISVGSGGNY
+208 NYTISVGSGGNY
-220 GLESGGNGGKTSF
+220 GLQSGGNGGKTSF

-243 GASYKHNG
+243 GASYEFNG
-251 HVYVLVSGTAGAI
+251 NFRTLVPGTAGAT
-264 GCGDGGGDVGGSNTT
+264 GCGDGGGEVGGSNTT

-296 ALLSLESSNPKNGGK
+296 ALISLQSSNPKNGGK
-311 PNGANGAWIYTRSS
+311 PNGANGAWIYKRGS
-325 TRPYPKADANIA
+325 TRPYPRADASIA

>member
-9 QLNEL
+9 QLNKS

-21 PAGAIDYTMLTEPTS
+21 PAGAIDYTMLTETTS

-41 ENGTVKDALTGLYQ
+41 ENGSVKDALTGLYQ
-55 YIHSSNVVKIK
+55 YIHSSDVVTIK
-66 VVDASNNPLPN
+66 VVDVSNNPLPN

-83 TGSPQSGTDGV
+83 IGSPQSGADGV

-99 DSNSVTLVSPY
+99 DSNSVTLASPY
-110 VDTIKT
+110 VDTIKI

-138 ADGSIIRY
+138 ADGAIVRY

-160 IDVCCVGGGGG
+160 IDVCCVGGGG
-171 GNTGRMAG
+171 AG
-179 MSGVGRGAGE
+179 GRGDNASASMGTLGA

-194 GIVNSLATTVVYNT
+194 GITNSFSVSVNVGTYYS
-208 NYNISVGSGGNY
+208 IIVGSGGAY
-220 GLESGGNGGKTSF
+220 TGGRNDGSNSSF
-233 GNLVT
+233 GGLVT
-238 ANGGG
+238 ANGGKGVTFNNTTSGLMVSG
-243 GASYKHNG
+243 GA
-251 HVYVLVSGTAGAI
+251 AGSTGA
-264 GCGDGGGDVGGSNTT
+264 GNGGSEGSAGGANTT
-279 VSEFN
+279 LSEFN
-284 DGLIY
+284 DGITF

-296 ALLSLESSNPKNGGK
+296 GVRLYSGGVASTNGGA
-311 PNGANGAWIYTRSS
+311 PNGASGAYVNMTDHRVVKNA
-325 TRPYPKADANIA
+325 TTA
-337 GIGGGGGGGID
+337 GIGGGGGAGGDQIA
-348 PTYSSYGGAD
+348 GGV

-363 PGLVAIRIH
+363 PGLVAIKIH

>member
-9 QLNEL
+9 QLNES

-21 PAGAIDYTMLTEPTS
+21 PAGAVDYTMLTETTS

-41 ENGTVKDALTGLYQ
+41 ENGTVKDALNGLYQ
-55 YIHSSNVVKIK
+55 YIHSSNVVTIK
-66 VVDASNNPLPN
+66 VVDVSNNPLPN

-83 TGSPQSGTDGV
+83 IGSPQSGADGV

-131 IVTMDSV
+131 IVTIDSV
-138 ADGSIIRY
+138 ADGAIVRY

-160 IDVCCVGGGGG
+160 VDVCCVGGGG
-171 GNTGRMAG
+171 AG
-179 MSGVGRGAGE
+179 GRGDNASASMGTLGA

-194 GIVNSLATTVVYNT
+194 GITNSFSVSVNVGTYYS
-208 NYNISVGSGGNY
+208 IIVGSGGAY
-220 GLESGGNGGKTSF
+220 TGGRNDGSNSSF
-233 GNLVT
+233 GGLVT
-238 ANGGG
+238 ANGGKGVTFNNTTSGLMVSG
-243 GASYKHNG
+243 GA
-251 HVYVLVSGTAGAI
+251 AGSTGA
-264 GCGDGGGDVGGSNTT
+264 GNGGSEGSAGGANTT
-279 VSEFN
+279 LSEFN
-284 DGLIY
+284 DGVTF

-296 ALLSLESSNPKNGGK
+296 GVRLYSGGVASTNGGA
-311 PNGANGAWIYTRSS
+311 PNGASGAYVNMTDHRVVKNA
-325 TRPYPKADANIA
+325 TTA
-337 GIGGGGGGGID
+337 GIGGGGGAGGDQIA
-348 PTYSSYGGAD
+348 GGV

-363 PGLVAIRIH
+363 PGLVAIKIH

>member
-9 QLNEL
+9 QLNES

-21 PAGAIDYTMLTEPTS
+21 PAGAIDYTMLTETTS

-41 ENGTVKDALTGLYQ
+41 ENGSVKDALTGLYQ
-55 YIHSSNVVKIK
+55 YIHSSDVVTIK
-66 VVDASNNPLPN
+66 VVDVSNNPLPN

-83 TGSPQSGTDGV
+83 IGSPQSGTDGV

-99 DSNSVTLVSPY
+99 DSNSVTLASPY

-131 IVTMDSV
+131 IVTMDGV
-138 ADGSIIRY
+138 ADGAIVRY

-160 IDVCCVGGGGG
+160 IDVCCVGGGG
-171 GNTGRMAG
+171 AG
-179 MSGVGRGAGE
+179 GRGENASASMGTLGA

-194 GIVNSLATTVVYNT
+194 GITNSFSVSVNVGTYYS
-208 NYNISVGSGGNY
+208 IIVGSGGAY
-220 GLESGGNGGKTSF
+220 TGGRNDGSNSSF
-233 GNLVT
+233 GGLVT
-238 ANGGG
+238 ANGGKGVTFNNTTSGLMVSGGVAGSTGAGNGGSEGSAG
-243 GASYKHNG
+243 GA
-251 HVYVLVSGTAGAI
+251 
-264 GCGDGGGDVGGSNTT
+264 NTT
-279 VSEFN
+279 LSEFN
-284 DGLIY
+284 DGVTF

-296 ALLSLESSNPKNGGK
+296 GVRLYSGGVASTNGGA
-311 PNGANGAWIYTRSS
+311 PNGASGAYVNMTDHRVVKNA
-325 TRPYPKADANIA
+325 TTA
-337 GIGGGGGGGID
+337 GIGGGGGAGGDQIA
-348 PTYSSYGGAD
+348 GGV

-363 PGLVAIRIH
+363 PGLVAIKIH

>member
-9 QLNEL
+9 QLNES

-21 PAGAIDYTMLTEPTS
+21 PAGDVDYTMFTETTS

-41 ENGTVKDALTGLYQ
+41 ENGSVKDALNGLYQ
-55 YIHSSNVVKIK
+55 YIHSSDVVTIK
-66 VVDASNNPLPN
+66 VVDVSNNPLPN

-138 ADGSIIRY
+138 ADGAIIRY
-146 TSSQNVMFSNRVAN
+146 TSSQNVRFSNRVSN
-160 IDVCCVGGGGG
+160 IDVCCVGGGG
-171 GNTGRMAG
+171 AG
-179 MSGVGRGAGE
+179 GRGTSGSKGQGL

-194 GIVNSLATTVVYNT
+194 GIVNL
-208 NYNISVGSGGNY
+208 ISFAVNANVGYQIKIASGGTYTGSVASN
-220 GLESGGNGGKTSF
+220 SGGDSSF
-233 GNLVT
+233 GSNVI

-243 GASYKHNG
+243 GVTVNAS
-251 HVYVLVSGTAGAI
+251 SGGMVPGKAGAD
-264 GCGDGGGDVGGSNTT
+264 GCGDRGSSSTVAGSNKTI
-279 VSEFN
+279 SEFN

-289 YSGGGGG
+289 YSGGGGAASG
-296 ALLSLESSNPKNGGK
+296 VIYPSSSNPKNGGK
-311 PNGANGAWIYTRSS
+311 PNGANGAWFNRNTNK
-325 TRPYPKADANIA
+325 TENATAA

-348 PTYSSYGGAD
+348 ATYNQYGRYGAD

-363 PGLVAIRIH
+363 PGLVSIRVH

>member
-9 QLNEL
+9 QLNES

-21 PAGAIDYTMLTEPTS
+21 PAGAIDYTMLTEATS

-41 ENGTVKDALTGLYQ
+41 ENGSVKDALTGLYQ
-55 YIHSSNVVKIK
+55 YIHSSDVVTIK
-66 VVDASNNPLPN
+66 VVDVSNNPLSN

-83 TGSPQSGTDGV
+83 IGSPQSGTDGV

-138 ADGSIIRY
+138 ADGAIVRY

-160 IDVCCVGGGGG
+160 IDICCVGGGG
-171 GNTGRMAG
+171 AG
-179 MSGVGRGAGE
+179 GRGTSNTKGQGL

-194 GIVNSLATTVVYNT
+194 GIVNLISCVVNANVGYQ
-208 NYNISVGSGGNY
+208 IKIGSGGAYTGSVASN
-220 GLESGGNGGKTSF
+220 SGGDSSF
-233 GNLVT
+233 GSDVI

-243 GASYKHNG
+243 GVTVNAS
-251 HVYVLVSGTAGAI
+251 SGGMVPGKAGAD
-264 GCGDGGGDVGGSNTT
+264 GCGDGGSSST

-289 YSGGGGG
+289 YSGGGGAASG
-296 ALLSLESSNPKNGGK
+296 VIYPSSSNPKNGGK
-311 PNGANGAWIYTRSS
+311 PNGANGAWFNRS
-325 TRPYPKADANIA
+325 TNKTENATIA

-348 PTYSSYGGAD
+348 ATYNQYGRYGAD

-363 PGLVAIRIH
+363 PGLVSIRVH

>member
-1 MGKNITLK
+1 MGKNIILK
-9 QLNEL
+9 QLNKS

-21 PAGAIDYTMLTEPTS
+21 PAGAVDYIMLTEATS

-41 ENGTVKDALTGLYQ
+41 ENGSVKDALTGLYQ
-55 YIHSSNVVKIK
+55 YIHSSDVVKIK
-66 VVDASNNPLPN
+66 VVDTSNNPLPN

-99 DSNSVTLVSPY
+99 DSNFVTLVSSY

-138 ADGSIIRY
+138 ADGAIIRY

-160 IDVCCVGGGGG
+160 VDVCCVGGGG
-171 GNTGRMAG
+171 AG
-179 MSGVGRGAGE
+179 GRGDNASASMGTLGA

-194 GIVNSLATTVVYNT
+194 GITNSFSVLVNVGTYYS
-208 NYNISVGSGGNY
+208 IIVGSGGAYTGGRNDGSNSSFG
-220 GLESGGNGGKTSF
+220 GLVIANGGKGVTFNNTTSGLMVSGGAAGSTGAGNGGSEDS
-233 GNLVT
+233 
-238 ANGGG
+238 AG
-243 GASYKHNG
+243 GA
-251 HVYVLVSGTAGAI
+251 
-264 GCGDGGGDVGGSNTT
+264 NTT
-279 VSEFN
+279 LSEFN
-284 DGLIY
+284 DGVTF

-296 ALLSLESSNPKNGGK
+296 GVRLYSGGVTSTNGGA
-311 PNGANGAWIYTRSS
+311 PNGASGAYVNMTDHVVVKNA
-325 TRPYPKADANIA
+325 TTA
-337 GIGGGGGGGID
+337 GIGGGGGAGGDQIA
-348 PTYSSYGGAD
+348 GGV